1 MLNFQKKFG
10 NNYRLARKK
19 KKKAIEEIDKSIS
32 HLQKI
37 KEALIGSENN
47 LRLANQKAEELSIRK
62 LTYNNPTMREKFEQA
77 RNANQ
82 AEVIDLPDE

>member
-1 MLNFQKKFG
+1 MIRYIKF
-10 NNYRLARKK
+10 
-19 KKKAIEEIDKSIS
+19 
-32 HLQKI
+32 
-37 KEALIGSENN
+37 LICRN
-47 LRLANQKAEELSIRK
+47 EELSIRK